1 LNIEKMKKINIYFG
15 FCLICVMAT
24 AMVSCKKYL
33 TEEPLSSIGE
43 VTAFSNVIN
52 ARNAVLGVYNQLS
65 GDTGYGSRLNLIFCY
80 DTDEMIDAPNNG
92 VPDNSNR
99 DFGRYAV
106 LPTNSILE
114 PVFRQLYTGIERA
127 NVCIRNIPKMDAYT
141 NGSTADKA
149 ELQRLYGESLAL
161 RAQYYFEL
169 VRVWGDVPEQR
180 IPSADMPDLNI
191 QKTDRDTIY
200 DHIIQDLKT
209 AADVAPWRGD
219 AGVTNDQRLTKGA
232 IKGLRARIALFRGG
246 YSLRRASN
254 QMERRPDYLTYYKI
268 ARDECADI
276 MGHRTAHNLNPS
288 FQAVFKDNLDAHKIE
303 PTGEVMFEAV
313 MSGGVSATDGKL
325 GYFDGPKINGK
336 GNGFIN
342 ALPSYFYLFNQ
353 FDTRRD
359 VTIAAYNGNA
369 DATKLGQAT
378 TNMYDGKFR
387 RDWITS
393 PAVDINSAGQYFSVN
408 WPILRF
414 ADVLLMFAEAENEI
428 NQNPT
433 TAGIAAYEEVRRRG
447 FAGNV
452 SQIGVTPTTYLAFFN
467 AIVDERS
474 LEFGSEGIRKY
485 DLIRWNLL
493 DTKLK
498 AARATMTAMLNKT
511 GIYANYPQSMYYKTG
526 STDLIYSNS
535 LYAPTPAATPAG
547 YTKIAWLSAISA
559 TFIGKVAPAFTP
571 NHSELM
577 PIPST
582 AIAANPKITQDYGY

>member
-1 LNIEKMKKINIYFG
+1 MKKQNIYLSLF
-15 FCLICVMAT
+15 LIVMVST
-24 AMVSCKKYL
+24 AIVSCKKYL

-127 NVCIRNIPKMDAYT
+127 NVCIKNIPIMDAYT
-141 NGSTADKA
+141 NGSTADKT
-149 ELQRLYGESLAL
+149 ELRRLLGESLTL
-161 RAQYYFEL
+161 RSQYYFEL
-169 VRVWGDVPEQR
+169 VRVWGDVPAQWV
-180 IPSADMPDLNI
+180 PSADMPNLAI
-191 QKTDRDTIY
+191 PKTNRDTIY

-209 AADVAPWRGD
+209 AEDIVPWRTD
-219 AGVTNDQRLTKGA
+219 PGVTADQRLTKGA
-232 IKGLRARIALFRGG
+232 VKGLRARFALFRGG
-246 YSLRRASN
+246 YSLRRETN
-254 QMERRPDYLTYYKI
+254 LMERRADYLNYYKI
-268 ARDECADI
+268 ARDECADV
-276 MGHRTAHNLNPS
+276 MQQRSSYNLNPS

-313 MSGGVSATDGKL
+313 MSGGVSASDGKL
-325 GYFDGPKINGK
+325 GYFDGPKINAH

-342 ALPSYFYLFNQ
+342 VLPSYFYLFNQ
-353 FDTRRD
+353 YDTRRD
-359 VTIAAYNGNA
+359 VTVAAYNGNA
-369 DATKLGQAT
+369 DGTKVGQAM
-378 TNMYDGKFR
+378 TNLYDGKFR
-387 RDWITS
+387 RDWITN
-393 PAVDINSAGQYFSVN
+393 PTVDINSAGQYFSVN
-408 WPILRF
+408 WPVLRF
-414 ADVLLMFAEAENEI
+414 ADILLMFAEADNEI
-428 NQNPT
+428 NKNPS
-433 TAGIAAYEEVRRRG
+433 AAAIAAFEEVRKRA
-447 FAGNV
+447 FVGNT
-452 SQIGVTPTTYLAFFN
+452 SQIGVTPATYSAFFN

-526 STDLIYSNS
+526 STDLVYSNS

-547 YTKIAWLSAISA
+547 YTKIAWLSALST

-571 NHSELM
+571 NHGELM

-582 AIAANPKITQDYGY
+582 AIAANPNITQDYGY

>member
-1 LNIEKMKKINIYFG
+1 MKNKNIYIRLF
-15 FCLICVMAT
+15 LIGILTTVI
-24 AMVSCKKYL
+24 VSCKKFL
-33 TEEPLSSIGE
+33 IEEPLSSIGE
-43 VTAFSNVIN
+43 VTAFSTVIN
-52 ARNAVLGVYNQLS
+52 ARNAVIGVYNQLS

-127 NVCIRNIPKMDAYT
+127 NVCIKNIPKMDAYT
-141 NGSTADKA
+141 NGSAADKA
-149 ELQRLYGESLAL
+149 ELQRLYGEALSL
-161 RAQYYFEL
+161 RAQFYFEL
-169 VRVWGDVPEQR
+169 VRVWGDVPAQWV
-180 IPSADMPDLNI
+180 PSADMPDLNI
-191 QKTDRDTIY
+191 PKIDRDSIY
-200 DHIIQDLKT
+200 GHIIQDLKT
-209 AADVAPWRGD
+209 AEEIVPWRGE
-219 AGVTNDQRLTKGA
+219 AGATADQRLTKGA
-232 IKGLRARIALFRGG
+232 VKGLRARIALFRGG
-246 YSLRRASN
+246 YSLRRETN
-254 QMERRPDYLTYYKI
+254 IMERRPDYLTFYKI

-276 MGHRTAHNLNPS
+276 MQHRSSHNLNTS

-313 MSGGVSATDGKL
+313 MSGGVSASDGKL
-325 GYFDGPKINGK
+325 GYFDGPRINGK

-342 ALPSYFYLFNQ
+342 VLPSYFYLFNQ
-353 FDTRRD
+353 YDTRRD
-359 VTIAAYNGNA
+359 VTVAAYNGNA
-369 DATKLGQAT
+369 DGTKVGQST
-378 TNMYDGKFR
+378 TNLYDGKFR

-414 ADVLLMFAEAENEI
+414 PDVLLMFAEAENEI

-433 TAGIAAYEEVRRRG
+433 AAGIAAFEEVRKRG
-447 FAGNV
+447 FAGNTN
-452 SQIGVTPTTYLAFFN
+452 QIGVTPTTYSAFFN
-467 AIVDERS
+467 AIIDERS

-498 AARATMTAMLNKT
+498 AARANMTAMFNKQ
-511 GIYANYPQSMYYKTG
+511 GVYANYPQFLYYKTA

-535 LYAPTPAATPAG
+535 LYTAAPAATPVG
-547 YTKIAWLSAISA
+547 YTKIAWLSALTT
-559 TFIGKVAPAFTP
+559 TFIGKVAPAFIP
-571 NHSELM
+571 NHSEIM
-577 PIPST
+577 PLPQT
-582 AIAANPKITQDYGY
+582 AIAANPNLTQDYGY

>member
-1 LNIEKMKKINIYFG
+1 MKKKYIYISI
-15 FCLICVMAT
+15 CLLGVLAT

-43 VTAFSNVIN
+43 ATAFSNVIN

-127 NVCIRNIPKMDAYT
+127 NVCIKNIQKMDAYT

-149 ELQRLYGESLAL
+149 ELQRLLGESLTL
-161 RAQYYFEL
+161 RAQFYFEL
-169 VRVWGDVPEQR
+169 VRVWGDVPAQWV
-180 IPSADMPDLNI
+180 PSADMPDLNI
-191 QKTDRDTIY
+191 PKTDRDTIY
-200 DHIIQDLKT
+200 NHIIRDLKT
-209 AADVAPWRGD
+209 AEDIVPWRGD
-219 AGVTNDQRLTKGA
+219 AGVTADQRLTKGA
-232 IKGLRARIALFRGG
+232 VKGLRARIALFRGG
-246 YSLRRASN
+246 YSLRRPSN
-254 QMERRPDYLTYYKI
+254 QMERRPDYLAYYTI

-276 MGHRTAHNLNPS
+276 MQHRTAHNLNPS

-353 FDTRRD
+353 YDTRRD

-369 DATKLGQAT
+369 DGTKVGQIT
-378 TNMYDGKFR
+378 TNLYDGKFR
-387 RDWITS
+387 RDWITN

-414 ADVLLMFAEAENEI
+414 ADVLLMFAETENEI

-433 TAGIAAYEEVRRRG
+433 AAGIAAYEEVRKRG
-447 FAGNV
+447 FAGNTA
-452 SQIGVTPTTYLAFFN
+452 QIGITPTTYSAFFN

-535 LYAPTPAATPAG
+535 LYAPTPAATPVG
-547 YTKIAWLSAISA
+547 YTKIAWLSAITT

-571 NHSELM
+571 NHGELM